1 LFVSDELGSTVS
13 VFSTTSDTR
22 LATIALGSEVGNTQY
37 DPVARRILA
46 AGQGRDD
53 LVAIDPVA
61 NQVAGRS
68 ALPRCKHAHGLA
80 LDAPNR
86 FAFVACDANA
96 TVLVVDLR
104 TLQVTGTQTVSDR
117 RDVLVSDPGLC
128 RLDVAAARGE
138 LAIFEERRAKLTK
151 VVQGPIAASAHCM
164 AVDPQTHRLYFP
176 LERSAD
182 HPVLRIFASVAGGG
196 P

>member
-1 LFVSDELGSTVS
+1 MFVSDELGSTVS

-68 ALPRCKHAHGLA
+68 ALPCAGRL
-80 LDAPNR
+80 
-86 FAFVACDANA
+86 
-96 TVLVVDLR
+96 LR
-104 TLQVTGTQTVSDR
+104 
-117 RDVLVSDPGLC
+117 P
-128 RLDVAAARGE
+128 
-138 LAIFEERRAKLTK
+138 
-151 VVQGPIAASAHCM
+151 
-164 AVDPQTHRLYFP
+164 
-176 LERSAD
+176 
-182 HPVLRIFASVAGGG
+182 
-196 P
+196 